1 MNILRSLM
9 AITAFL
15 VVSTIAYATDLSGN
29 WVLVKS
35 ELTYLVNHPL
45 HHVDATSREA
55 RGKGSADSEGARFL
69 IAVPVRTFLSGDS
82 NRDLHMLQ
90 VTRAGA
96 YPMVTVRVV
105 VRGDA
110 RKGPT
115 EPVNVIVPLKIDA
128 TVKFA
133 GNTKTYRDLTLL
145 VCNWPDGT
153 MHVTGELP
161 LTLTDFAMEAPSLL
175 GMPIKNEIPVKLNL
189 FWKKK

>member
-1 MNILRSLM
+1 MNILRLLM
-9 AITAFL
+9 AMAAFL
-15 VVSTIAYATDLSGN
+15 AADSLAYATDLSGN

-35 ELTYLVNHPL
+35 ELTYLVSHPL

-55 RGKGSADSEGARFL
+55 RGKGSADSQGARFL

-110 RKGPT
+110 RQGPT
-115 EPVNVIVPLKIDA
+115 EPVNVVVPLKIDA
-128 TVKFA
+128 TVNFG
-133 GNTKTYRDLTLL
+133 GNTKTYSDLTLS
-145 VCNWPDGT
+145 VSNWPDGT
-153 MHVTGELP
+153 MHVTGLLP

-189 FWKKK
+189 FWKRK